1 MVAGERL
8 AQPPPPENCTIR
20 EESRTTVRVSC
31 AESEYIDPRT
41 ATYVLQV
48 YDADNRRLLASATS
62 MTPSMLEITD
72 LPAERSYS
80 GLVLSLRIMTE
91 HAMSEATVLYS
102 PHFVQEGKT
111 LEHQR
116 YPGRGQ
122 LVFDFES
129 ACAIRGPRYNSV
141 QNSVHCRRNAIVVS
155 PSSPETIHLSTPFV
169 SLLLLCRA
177 TFSSFRFSPVVS
189 HEFDETSERLFL
201 ITDRLS
207 NLLIVHS
214 PTTKN
219 TDFIC
224 PSVV

>member
-1 MVAGERL
+1 MCCADMVAGERH
-8 AQPPPPENCTIR
+8 PPPPENCTIR

-31 AESEYIDPRT
+31 AESEFFDPRT

-48 YDADNRRLLASATS
+48 FDADTRRLLASATS

-91 HAMSEATVLYS
+91 HAMSDATVLHS

-111 LEHQR
+111 PEHQR

-129 ACAIRGPRYNSV
+129 SCAMADRPQPPPPDPQTPQYPP
-141 QNSVHCRRNAIVVS
+141 HRRVTRSFMTGVS
-155 PSSPETIHLSTPFV
+155 
-169 SLLLLCRA
+169 
-177 TFSSFRFSPVVS
+177 
-189 HEFDETSERLFL
+189 
-201 ITDRLS
+201 
-207 NLLIVHS
+207 NW
-214 PTTKN
+214 
-219 TDFIC
+219 
-224 PSVV
+224 

>member
-1 MVAGERL
+1 MPGMVAGERL

-48 YDADNRRLLASATS
+48 FDADTRRLLASATS

-91 HAMSEATVLYS
+91 HAMSDATVLHS

-111 LEHQR
+111 QEHQR

-129 ACAIRGPRYNSV
+129 ACAIRGPHINSV
-141 QNSVHCRRNAIVVS
+141 QNTEPEHDRGPDRPYILIDLSFSIGQLLFFLSLPCFFFLFFNS
-155 PSSPETIHLSTPFV
+155 PAD
-169 SLLLLCRA
+169 CN
-177 TFSSFRFSPVVS
+177 
-189 HEFDETSERLFL
+189 LF
-201 ITDRLS
+201 
-207 NLLIVHS
+207 H
-214 PTTKN
+214 
-219 TDFIC
+219 
-224 PSVV
+224 

>member
-1 MVAGERL
+1 MKEEFSRLFPPPSKKSSEKVAVDSRLSLVCCAGVAAGERL
-8 AQPPPPENCTIR
+8 APPENCTIR

-48 YDADNRRLLASATS
+48 FDADTRRLLASATS

-91 HAMSEATVLYS
+91 HAMSDATVLHS
-102 PHFVQEGKT
+102 PHYIQEGKT
-111 LEHQR
+111 PEHQR

-129 ACAIRGPRYNSV
+129 GARTSRTL
-141 QNSVHCRRNAIVVS
+141 S
-155 PSSPETIHLSTPFV
+155 PLTTPET
-169 SLLLLCRA
+169 
-177 TFSSFRFSPVVS
+177 
-189 HEFDETSERLFL
+189 
-201 ITDRLS
+201 
-207 NLLIVHS
+207 
-214 PTTKN
+214 
-219 TDFIC
+219 C
-224 PSVV
+224 P